1 MNEDDLRRLES
12 VGAKT
17 EMAAGRVL
25 IERGQYGGG
34 LYVILDGTVVVEAES
49 GPREFGPGTVVGER
63 ALFSAEGKRTA
74 RVLTKSDVR
83 MLAVDRVAF
92 EQLCESDPELATR
105 VSSAAG

>member
-1 MNEDDLRRLES
+1 MTPEDLERLES

-17 EMAAGRVL
+17 ETAGGRVL
-25 IERGQYGGG
+25 IERGHYGGG
-34 LYVILDGTVVVEAES
+34 LYVILDGTVIVEAET

-63 ALFSAEGKRTA
+63 ALLSAEGTRTA

-105 VSSAAG
+105 VSAAAG